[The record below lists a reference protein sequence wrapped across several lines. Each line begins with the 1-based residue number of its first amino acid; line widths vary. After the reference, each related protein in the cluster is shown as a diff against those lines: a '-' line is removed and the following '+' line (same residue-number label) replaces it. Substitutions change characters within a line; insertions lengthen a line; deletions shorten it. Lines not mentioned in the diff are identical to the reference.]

1 MNRAQAKNEDR
12 VLVLAPTAADRQLTS
27 SILDEAGIACHV
39 CSDLAEMAVELQDS
53 VGVILLTDEALL
65 TSDAV
70 VLVEC
75 LKAQPTWSDIPVIL
89 LSATGEESPIASWTW
104 EQLGNVTVLER
115 PVRLSTMVTALRSAI
130 RARRRQYELRD
141 QIEELTRGKEALR
154 TADRRKDEFLA
165 MLAHELRNPLAPI
178 RTGLQVIQLSRND
191 LETTEETLKMM
202 DRQLKQLVRLIDD
215 LLDISRITRGSIELR
230 REPCELGTILSMAIE
245 SSRPII
251 EEAGVEL
258 SVTTPRHSIELDA
271 DPARLS
277 QVFSNLLTNAAKYT
291 ERGGHIW
298 LSADTGQGEVIV
310 SVKDNGIGIRKEM
323 LSRVFEMFTQGDT
336 SERSQGGLGL
346 GLSLVR
352 ALVEQHGGFVEAQ
365 SDGPAKGS
373 EFTVRLPVASRLE
386 AERHV
391 SIIDAPTFGK
401 SARILVVDDNR
412 DAANALST
420 MLRLMGNEV
429 RTAYDGLEALATGE
443 VFCPDAVL
451 LDLGMP
457 KISGYETARLM
468 REKHWG
474 KDATIVALTG
484 WGQAEDRRRT
494 SELGFDAHLIKPVD
508 LAGLTDVL
516 SKMIEQ
522 PGAAT

>member
-1 MNRAQAKNEDR
+1 MSREQASNEDR
-12 VLVLAPTAADRQLTS
+12 VLVLAPTAGDRQLTS

-39 CSDLAEMAVELQDS
+39 CCDLNEMAAELQVS
-53 VGVILLTDEALL
+53 VGVVLLTDEALL
-65 TSDAV
+65 TADAA

-75 LKAQPTWSDIPVIL
+75 LKAQPAWSDIPVIL

-178 RTGLQVIQLSRND
+178 RTGLQIIQLSGNS
-191 LETTEETLKMM
+191 LESASETVQMM
-202 DRQLKQLVRLIDD
+202 DRQLKQLVRLVDD

-230 REPCELGTILSMAIE
+230 REPCELGTVLSMAIE
-245 SSRPII
+245 SSRPSI
-251 EEAGVEL
+251 EQAGVEL
-258 SVTTPRHSIELDA
+258 SITTPRHSIHLDA

-298 LSADTGQGEVIV
+298 LSAESRDGEVFV

-323 LSRVFEMFTQGDT
+323 LSKVFEMFTQGDT
-336 SERSQGGLGL
+336 TERSQGGLGI

-352 ALVEQHGGFVEAQ
+352 ALVDQHGGMVEAR
-365 SDGPAKGS
+365 SDGSGKGS
-373 EFTVRLPVASRLE
+373 EFLVRLPVESRLR
-386 AERHV
+386 ANKQV
-391 SIIDAPTFGK
+391 PIIDAPTFNK

-412 DAANALST
+412 DAADALST
-420 MLRLMGNEV
+420 MLRLMGNEA
-429 RTAYDGLEALATGE
+429 RTAYDGLDALATGE
-443 VFCPDAVL
+443 MFRPDVVL

-457 KISGYETARLM
+457 KISGYETARLI
-468 REKHWG
+468 REKSWG
-474 KDATIVALTG
+474 KDVTIVALTG
-484 WGQAEDRRRT
+484 WGQADDRRRT
-494 SELGFDAHLIKPVD
+494 RECGFDAHLVKPVD
-508 LAGLTDVL
+508 LKELTVLLESVAGH
-516 SKMIEQ
+516 
-522 PGAAT
+522 